1 MLSKEYIRENI
12 LLDTESFHEMENGK
26 ISGKCLI
33 EDSEM
38 TILLPQ
44 TINRVSVLEAIVDNR
59 LTDAILDR
67 IVNSV
72 YKEIQKSN
80 DETSKGTK
88 RVRASVDEE
97 TYHQM
102 MYWAKKRGCS
112 INEYLTLAIEHMIS
126 WENQDYDLPTLE
138 QQRLN
143 QLINSIGALASD
155 VRCLEHIT
163 SEGFKSL
170 LGLTRGDNYLLEE
183 DGDL

>member
-1 MLSKEYIRENI
+1 MISKEYIRENI
-12 LLDTESFHEMENGK
+12 LLDTESFYETENGK
-26 ISGKCLI
+26 VLGKCLI
-33 EDSEM
+33 EDTEI
-38 TILLPQ
+38 TVVLPK
-44 TINRVSVLEAIVDNR
+44 TLNRVVVLDAINDNN

-67 IVNSV
+67 IVSSA
-72 YKEIQKSN
+72 YKELQKS
-80 DETSKGTK
+80 EEEPAKGTQ
-88 RVRASVDEE
+88 RVRASIDAD
-97 TYHQM
+97 TYQQM
-102 MYWAKKRGCS
+102 LYWSKKRGCS
-112 INEYLTLAIEHMIS
+112 VNEYLSLAIEHMIS
-126 WENQDYDLPTLE
+126 WENQDYNLPTLE